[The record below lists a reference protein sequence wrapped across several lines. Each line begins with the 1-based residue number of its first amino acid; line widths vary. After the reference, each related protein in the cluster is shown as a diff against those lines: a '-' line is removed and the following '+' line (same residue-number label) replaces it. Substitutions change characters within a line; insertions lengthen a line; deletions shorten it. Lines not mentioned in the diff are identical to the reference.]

1 MRILLISQHFYPE
14 SFKCNDV
21 AFDLAKRGN
30 KVTVL
35 TGIPN
40 YPKGSF
46 FDGYGLFKKRR
57 EKVKGVRIIRL
68 PLIPRGKSRA
78 IELVLN
84 YFSWSI
90 IATIW
95 MCFHALVHKYDCV
108 LVHETSPV
116 MQAFPAVVVKKIQ
129 KIPFYFWVL
138 DLWPESLCCAGDVNN
153 KHILGFF
160 EGMVRYLYKQADKIL
175 ISSKGFKRSI
185 CEKGNFASKI
195 VYFPN
200 WAEDV
205 FKNDTPYQIPELPDG
220 FKIMF
225 AGNIGEAQ
233 DFDHIMEA
241 ALLLKDNKDIKFV
254 LVGDGRKRAWIEDF
268 VKKEQLQET
277 VHLMGRHPLQAM
289 PAFFNKADVMLVSLK
304 NSTIFNLTAPAK
316 LQAYMASAKP
326 IAAMLNGEGAGL
338 VKEAKCGMAVPAE
351 DAEGLAKIILELYS
365 LDAGALRTMGENGKY
380 FCDLHFN
387 KDKCIDHLCDMFDED
402 ILVSDIV
409 DEKIAS

>member
-1 MRILLISQHFYPE
+1 MRVLLISQHFYPE

-21 AFDLAKRGN
+21 AFDLVKRGH

-57 EKVKGVRIIRL
+57 EKVKGVKIIRL

-78 IELVLN
+78 IELALN

-90 IATIW
+90 IASVWIF
-95 MCFHALVHKYDCV
+95 FHSLIHKYDCV

-116 MQAFPAVVVKKIQ
+116 MQAFPAVIVKKIQ

-138 DLWPESLCCAGDVNN
+138 DLWPESLCCAGNIKN
-153 KHILGFF
+153 KYIIGFF
-160 EGMVRYLYKQADKIL
+160 ESMVRYLYKLSDKIL
-175 ISSKGFKRSI
+175 ISSKGFKHSI
-185 CEKGNFASKI
+185 CEKGNFANKI

-205 FKNDTPYQIPELPDG
+205 FNNDSSYSTPDLPEG

-233 DFDHIMEA
+233 DFDNIMEA
-241 ALLLKDNKDIKFV
+241 ALKLKERKEIKFI
-254 LVGDGRKRAWIEDF
+254 LVGDGRKKAWIEEF
-268 VKKEQLQET
+268 VEKEQLQET
-277 VHLMGRHPLQAM
+277 VYLMGRYPLQAM
-289 PAFFNKADVMLVSLK
+289 PAFFDKADAMLVSLK
-304 NSTIFNLTAPAK
+304 DTTIFNLTAPAK

-326 IAAMLNGEGAGL
+326 IVAMLNGEGADL
-338 VKEAKCGMAVPAE
+338 IKEAECGMAAPAGDS
-351 DAEGLAKIILELYS
+351 DALAQIILDLFS
-365 LDAGALRTMGENGKY
+365 KNANDLKVMGQKGKL
-380 FCDLHFN
+380 FCDLHF
-387 KDKCIDHLCDMFDED
+387 KKSKCINHLCDIINED
-402 ILVSDIV
+402 ITDFDIIE
-409 DEKIAS
+409 EKVAS